1 MIFVNAEIIW
11 DLDGNRFNGIMRA
24 ELDGVSSRENARLNN
39 WHPFED
45 LL

>member
-1 MIFVNAEIIW
+1 MIFVNVEIIW

-24 ELDGVSSRENARLNN
+24 ELGVSSRENRRLNN